1 MDSAPQ
7 PGRDFPPGAI
17 NVNGFSFFNAVSF
30 QIVLG
35 APVILYAK
43 SVGASSFVLG
53 TLAALTPLLTMLQ
66 LVAARFL
73 HRTGYKRFV
82 LAGWG
87 ARTFF
92 SGCVAVLPLW
102 PGLEPGLRLGLLFA
116 ALFGFNFLRGF
127 SAGAWLPWLTALV
140 PESVRGRFLSR
151 DQAFMHFGCLV
162 ALLVS
167 AWVMAG
173 SVEAGEYAAVFGI
186 GVVSAVVSLWFIRR
200 IPDAQS
206 PEERKRSG
214 MTVPWGAM
222 LRHPPF
228 ARLLWFTT
236 VYMVV
241 IGSLGVFTV
250 EFLVAREKFAE
261 GMILLLSGLA
271 FVGALAGLAW
281 AGPRL
286 DATGSKPWLRR
297 ALLLFTAVIGGWLL
311 LAAGPWPAV
320 PWSVGALNFLGG
332 LAGAV
337 FGVANTRI
345 IMGSVPVMGRNH
357 FFALFT
363 VISGLGLGGAPMAWG
378 AMLDALGSLEVAAGG
393 WSVNRYTIYF
403 AALVVLA
410 LFDWRLASRLHEGA
424 PAPGAMPQS
433 AEPRPVA
440 PVE

>member
-1 MDSAPQ
+1 MSAS
-7 PGRDFPPGAI
+7 PGSAAYSRGAI
-17 NVNGFSFFNAVSF
+17 NVNGFSFFNALSF
-30 QIVLG
+30 QIVIG

-43 SVGASSFVLG
+43 SLGASSLVLG
-53 TLAALTPLLTMLQ
+53 TLAALTPFLTMLQ

-73 HRTGYKRFV
+73 HRTTYKRFV

-92 SGCVAVLPLW
+92 TACVAVLPLW
-102 PGLEPGLRLGLLFA
+102 PGLGDGTRLVLLFA
-116 ALFGFNFLRGF
+116 ALFGFNLLRGI

-140 PESVRGRFLSR
+140 PEKVRGRFLSR
-151 DQAFMHFGCLV
+151 DQAFMHAGCLL
-162 ALLVS
+162 ALVVS

-173 SVEAGEYAAVFGI
+173 TVEAGEYSTVFGI
-186 GVVSAVVSLWFIRR
+186 GVVSAMVSLWFIRR
-200 IPDAQS
+200 IPEAES

-214 MTVPWGAM
+214 VAVPWGAM

-236 VYMVV
+236 VYMTV

-250 EFLVAREKFAE
+250 EYLVVRVHLAE

-286 DATGSKPWLRR
+286 DATGSKPWMRR
-297 ALLLFTAVIGGWLL
+297 ALLLLAAVIGGWLL
-311 LAAGPWPAV
+311 LAAGLLPGWPV
-320 PWSVGALNFLGG
+320 LVGVLNFTGG

-363 VISGLGLGGAPMAWG
+363 VVSGLGLGGAPMAWG
-378 AMLDALGSLEVAAGG
+378 AMLDALGTLEVALGG
-393 WSVNRYTIYF
+393 FSLNRYSIYF
-403 AALVVLA
+403 AALVLLA
-410 LFDWRLASRLHEGA
+410 LWDWWLAGCLHEGA
-424 PAPGAMPQS
+424 EGTAVVPPA